1 MPKQRI
7 IRPLIAAIPCLWLA
21 SIVAAQTTLT
31 VQVEKPGAA
40 ISPIMYGIFFEDI
53 NFAAD
58 GGLYPERIKNGS
70 FEFEDPM
77 MGWRRPAV
85 VSGGAVGGFGVIQGE
100 RPLSPNNTHFLRV
113 LIEQP
118 GEGLPITN
126 EGFRTGIGVALGS
139 KFTFSFYARS
149 GADPSMSVTMDLL
162 GANNRPVAE
171 PQTLSGFSGEWKKYS
186 ATVEA
191 TRTDP
196 RCRMTLT
203 VKGAGTL
210 DLDMISLFPQETFNN
225 RPNGLRPDLAQLLK
239 DLKPGFMRFPGGC
252 IVEGRTL
259 SQRYQWKTTI
269 GELPERKLIMNRWN
283 VEFAPPRNAPDY
295 YESMGLGFYEY
306 FQLCEDIGAKPLP
319 ILNCGMACQFNLAEL
334 VPMGDMQPYVQD
346 ALDLIEFAN
355 GPASSTWGAKRAAM
369 GHPQPF
375 GLTMIGV
382 GNEQWGPQ
390 YFERYAL
397 FAKAIREKYPDIQLV
412 SGSGPEPASTRTDN
426 RFSYAWEQ
434 LRKLPVDLIDEHFY
448 KPPTWFYSQVNR
460 YDSYDR
466 NGPKVFAGEYAAHIP
481 NKPPGLEANTW
492 EAALAEAALLTG
504 LERNA
509 DVVRLASYAPLFA
522 HVDAWQ
528 WNPDLIWFDNLR
540 SVGTV
545 NYYVQKLFSTN
556 KGTKV
561 LPTSLDG
568 SAEKLYA
575 CAAVDEPNKQ
585 IILKVVNAQPEAR
598 TVKLALPGASGLGK
612 SGTMQVMASEN
623 LRTINTLDEPEKLVP
638 QSQPLDNV
646 SGEFSHEFPG
656 QSVTIIRIPIGG

>member
-1 MPKQRI
+1 
-7 IRPLIAAIPCLWLA
+7 
-21 SIVAAQTTLT
+21 
-31 VQVEKPGAA
+31 
-40 ISPIMYGIFFEDI
+40 
-53 NFAAD
+53 
-58 GGLYPERIKNGS
+58 
-70 FEFEDPM
+70 
-77 MGWRRPAV
+77 
-85 VSGGAVGGFGVIQGE
+85 
-100 RPLSPNNTHFLRV
+100 
-113 LIEQP
+113 
-118 GEGLPITN
+118 
-126 EGFRTGIGVALGS
+126 
-139 KFTFSFYARS
+139 
-149 GADPSMSVTMDLL
+149 MSVTMELL

-171 PQTLSGFSGEWKKYS
+171 PQTISGFSGEWKKYA
-186 ATVEA
+186 ATIEA

-196 RCRMTLT
+196 RCRLTLT

-239 DLKPGFMRFPGGC
+239 DLQPGFMRFPGGC
-252 IVEGRTL
+252 IVEGRSL

-334 VPMGDMQPYVQD
+334 VPMSDMQPFVQD

-355 GPASSTWGAKRAAM
+355 GPANSTWGAKRAAM

-397 FAKAIREKYPDIQLV
+397 FAKAIRDKYPDIQLV

-434 LRKLPVDLIDEHFY
+434 LRQLPVDLVDEHFY
-448 KPPTWFYSQVNR
+448 KPPTWFYSEVNR
-460 YDSYDR
+460 YDNYDR

-561 LPTSLDG
+561 LPTSLEG

-575 CAAVDEPNKQ
+575 CAAVDEPSRQ
-585 IILKVVNAQPEAR
+585 IIVKVVNAQPEAR
-598 TVKLALPGASGLGK
+598 TVQLSLPGANGIGK

-623 LRTINTLDEPEKLVP
+623 LRTINTLDEPQKLIP
-638 QSQPLDNV
+638 QTKPLENISNAFSQ
-646 SGEFSHEFPG
+646 EFPG
-656 QSVTIIRIPIGG
+656 QSVTIIRIPMGG